1 MSRTITIQTPEQ
13 EITYEL
19 ASFGRRL
26 LARIIDVIII
36 IIPNSII
43 PILPAWLY
51 WAFQQSGKFQA
62 TVGQKTVDIKVI
74 DISGDNI
81 SFGQAC
87 GRFFGD
93 FLNIVTFFLGF
104 FMFFFNDKNQ
114 CLQGYISNCAVVK
127 EKEIDRRIYDYEKQK
142 YY

>member
-19 ASFGRRL
+19 ASFGCRL
-26 LARIIDVIII
+26 LARIIDVIVI

-51 WAFQQSGKFQA
+51 WAFQQSGKSQA
-62 TVGQKTVDIKVI
+62 TVGQKTVNIKVI

-81 SFGQAC
+81 SFGQAS
-87 GRFFGD
+87 GRFFG
-93 FLNIVTFFLGF
+93 FFINIVTFFLGF

-114 CLQGYISNCAVVK
+114 CLHDYISNCAVVK
-127 EKEIDRRIYDYEKQK
+127 EKKIDRRIYDYEKQK